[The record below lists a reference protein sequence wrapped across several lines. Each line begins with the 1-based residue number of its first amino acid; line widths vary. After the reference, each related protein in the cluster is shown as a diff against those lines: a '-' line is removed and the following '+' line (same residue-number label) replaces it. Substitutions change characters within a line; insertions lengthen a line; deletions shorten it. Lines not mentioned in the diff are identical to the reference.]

1 MKPIKPII
9 VLAFTNDNDDYLD
22 MIKRERKNIFKTLQ
36 SHNDKGYVQ
45 VHKEESTSIDDIF
58 DLFNL
63 YTDRIAIFHYGGHA
77 NGTHLQLETMAGES
91 QLADARGLAQ
101 LMGQQKELQLVF
113 LNGCAT
119 WKQMDILLSAGVKS
133 VIATS
138 VPIDD
143 KMATEF
149 AEQFYNAL
157 ASQAPL
163 KKAFQI
169 ARAFIMSKYGPA
181 KPINF
186 YTSRDISWEG
196 KEAETKQEVAWG
208 LYSNENTP
216 EVLDWK
222 LPTTNQDSIIIRDS
236 AHVGTN
242 CVQVNNLL
250 TDILRKEVVQYST
263 EVGYLLEAY
272 IKSDSIDIRVIRQAI
287 VDSFPSPV
295 GEQLRRLF
303 AIDTID
309 DNRLLQLVITYKTII
324 ELLCFTMLSQLW
336 EEKFK
341 NPGLVIHEDYLVEFN
356 SFFALSR
363 DNYQTYNYIRLIE
376 AITGIFNKNS
386 VEYFIEELSNLGKSL
401 MAKDEFYKAHLFME
415 EMKRELAEDNVKANE
430 IENFC
435 VQAEEHLS
443 TILKHLAFFV
453 KYKFITVKRI
463 EVIKYRHKV
472 PRFHYE
478 KVLLDRVTA
487 GISDDDNDTY
497 DTFTDNNSVIILKQI
512 RNVAEYLSLS
522 PFIIDENALT
532 GSKNSKLFFYSFQDT
547 LDRNYYYKFIDNE
560 VEQLIVSDNK
570 YSQVKEQFEEF
581 KENLFMES
589 GQTGGTQT
597 VEVVP

>member
-1 MKPIKPII
+1 MKPIIL
-9 VLAFTNDNDDYLD
+9 LAFANDKDDYLA
-22 MIKRERKNIFKTLQ
+22 MIAREGKNIFKTLQ
-36 SHNDKGYVQ
+36 NHHDKGCVQ
-45 VHKEESTSIDDIF
+45 VHREESTSISDIF
-58 DLFNL
+58 DLFNH
-63 YTDRIAIFHYGGHA
+63 YPDQIAIFHYGGHA
-77 NGTHLQLETMAGES
+77 NGTHLQLETIESES

-119 WKQMDILLSAGVKS
+119 RNQVNILLSSGVKA

-157 ASQAPL
+157 AGQASV

-186 YTSRDISWEG
+186 YTTRDINWEG
-196 KEAETKQEVAWG
+196 KDTEAKQEVAWG

-222 LPTTNQDSIIIRDS
+222 LPITIQDSIIIHGIAPPENTR
-236 AHVGTN
+236 T
-242 CVQVNNLL
+242 QVNNLL
-250 TDILRKEVVQYST
+250 VDTLFKEVAQHSV

-272 IKSDSIDIRVIRQAI
+272 IKCNRMDMRMIRQAI
-287 VDSFPSPV
+287 IDSFPAPV

-303 AIDTID
+303 ASSTID
-309 DNRLLQLVITYKTII
+309 VNRLRQLVSTYETII

-336 EEKFK
+336 EVKFK

-356 SFFALSR
+356 SFFALSA
-363 DNYQTYNYIRLIE
+363 DGYQTYNYFKLME
-376 AITGIFNKNS
+376 AIAEIFNKNKI
-386 VEYFIEELSNLGKSL
+386 EYFVKELNILGKSL
-401 MAKDEFYKAHLFME
+401 IAKDEFYNAHLFME
-415 EMKRELAEDNVKANE
+415 EMKRELAEDNVKANK

-435 VQAEEHLS
+435 IQAEEQLG

-453 KYKFITVKRI
+453 KYKLTTIKRI
-463 EVIKYRHKV
+463 EIIKSRHKNPQYRHN
-472 PRFHYE
+472 
-478 KVLLDRVTA
+478 KVLLDKVTA
-487 GISDDDNDTY
+487 GILDEVGIYNS
-497 DTFTDNNSVIILKQI
+497 FTENNSVILLKNLQE
-512 RNVAEYLSLS
+512 VTDYLSLS

-532 GSKNSKLFFYSFQDT
+532 GHQNSKLFFYSFQDSSGR
-547 LDRNYYYKFIDNE
+547 DYYYKFIDNE
-560 VEQLIVSDNK
+560 EEQLIVSDRK

-581 KENLFMES
+581 KENLFLES
-589 GQTGGTQT
+589 GQTVGIQT
-597 VEVVP
+597 VEVAP